1 MGLPAKFARMFMRIS
16 AGVWLAALLATGA
29 PPSASS
35 AEGKKANPAKPP
47 EILMR
52 DAALP
57 APVARMRDAI
67 LEAARGGDIEAM
79 RPVLE
84 SNELRPVVSFGGG
97 QDAIRYWKEN
107 SATGDGREILA
118 AMIEVLEM
126 PAAHVHAGAPEEMY
140 VWPYLAELE
149 LEKLTPA
156 QQVDLYRLVTPET
169 AKTMKDFGGYIHY
182 RLGIGRDGTWHFFV
196 AGD

>member
-29 PPSASS
+29 LPPASS

-118 AMIEVLEM
+118 ARIEVLEM
-126 PAAHVHAGAPEEMY
+126 APAHVHA
-140 VWPYLAELE
+140 
-149 LEKLTPA
+149 
-156 QQVDLYRLVTPET
+156 
-169 AKTMKDFGGYIHY
+169 
-182 RLGIGRDGTWHFFV
+182 
-196 AGD
+196 